1 MASSGGRARAVG
13 PEWGRRVILP
23 PGPSLARVRVKAESF
38 EGKIYG
44 GDDIM
49 PMENRLTRSCLS
61 GAVT

>member
-1 MASSGGRARAVG
+1 MAVS
-13 PEWGRRVILP
+13 PEWGKRVILP

-38 EGKIYG
+38 EGKIYRS
-44 GDDIM
+44 DDIM